1 MHTSLLLSFPYMYT
15 LSTLQA
21 ELSGKKGIV
30 PSNFLEEVSF
40 HRDGGVE
47 VFAADEEA
55 VRRAEEIIQKV
66 GTCEARRSM

>member
-1 MHTSLLLSFPYMYT
+1 M
-15 LSTLQA
+15 
-21 ELSGKKGIV
+21 SGRKGLA

-40 HRDGGVE
+40 LRGGGME

-66 GTCEARRSM
+66 RAA